1 MMACLRQLPLVLG
14 LVLGLLAVSGQA
26 DVDPLSAQLR
36 AVFYPYRQ
44 GPAQAEGITP
54 GLRLDHTTFEVARAV
69 LPAELLK
76 YGLAGDFAVTVQPT
90 TDMPLRGA
98 VHRGD
103 RALCLPGRAGRGR
116 VEELRGG
123 APVSAD

>member
-1 MMACLRQLPLVLG
+1 MTASLQKLPLVLG
-14 LVLGLLAVSGQA
+14 VVLGLLVVSGQA
-26 DVDPLSAQLR
+26 DVDPRSAPLR

-54 GLRLDHTTFEVARAV
+54 GLRLDRTTFELARAV
-69 LPAELLK
+69 LPVELLQ

-98 VHRGD
+98 APRGD
-103 RALCLPGRAGRGR
+103 RALCRAGRAGRGG

-123 APVSAD
+123 ASVSAD

>member
-1 MMACLRQLPLVLG
+1 MTASLRTLPLGLG

-26 DVDPLSAQLR
+26 EVDHLSAPLR

-44 GPAQAEGITP
+44 GPPQAEGITP

-69 LPAELLK
+69 LPAELLQ

-90 TDMPLRGA
+90 TDMPLRVQYIA
-98 VHRGD
+98 ATEHY
-103 RALCLPGRAGRGR
+103 APGRAGRGR

-123 APVSAD
+123 APVSVD